1 MARRRLPSYFTV
13 AEIAE
18 MCKCSK
24 RTVMRW
30 IEAGLPAHK
39 IGSSWL
45 IVEADFYEYMEHRT
59 EEAKKDHHRNR
70 TITAEQINKPEE

>member
-1 MARRRLPSYFTV
+1 
-13 AEIAE
+13 
-18 MCKCSK
+18 
-24 RTVMRW
+24 MRW

-70 TITAEQINKPEE
+70 TITAEQINRPEK

>member
-1 MARRRLPSYFTV
+1 
-13 AEIAE
+13 

-45 IVEADFYEYMEHRT
+45 IVEADFFEYMEQKT
-59 EEAKKDHHRNR
+59 AEAKKDHHKNR
-70 TITAEQINKPEE
+70 SITADQIQRKER